1 VIKLIP
7 NLNTAKYLESR
18 KIKPTILNEAQK
30 VMVRK
35 AAKASALYG
44 FMTLTLIAGVSLGG
58 IVATLKIQD
67 FFKNNEVAFALP
79 VEMKVWT
86 NRVVSVKPIKHEIIV
101 LKDTKAMDEVVA
113 SSVEPTI
120 AQKIC
125 LKFKDRCEVAV
136 AVATAE
142 SNLRVDAIGVNTN
155 GTTDIGIY
163 QINFQTHKDKTECSL
178 DKIATVDGNI
188 DCAYRIYMDNGESFT
203 PWVAFNTGAY
213 LARLR

>member
-1 VIKLIP
+1 MNANKMTTQYLTDLKEKGI
-7 NLNTAKYLESR
+7 AK
-18 KIKPTILNEAQK
+18 TEAYK
-30 VMVRK
+30 AMVRK
-35 AAKASALYG
+35 AVKKSALYG
-44 FMTLTLIAGVSLGG
+44 GMVVFTCTTLGLGIALG
-58 IVATLKIQD
+58 TLKVQD

-86 NRVVSVKPIKHEIIV
+86 NPVVSVKAVKQSTTVFVEN
-101 LKDTKAMDEVVA
+101 TKAMDDIVKA
-113 SSVEPTI
+113 SVEPTI

-142 SNLRVDAIGVNTN
+142 SNLRADAVGVNDN

-163 QINFQTHKDKTECSL
+163 QINFQTHKNKTECSL

-188 DCAYRIYMDNGESFT
+188 DCAYRIYMDNGGSFT
-203 PWVAFNTGAY
+203 PWVAFNSGAY
-213 LARLR
+213 LSRLR